1 MNTMIKVGI
10 VGVGAMGIN
19 HARVLYELS
28 QQGIV
33 ELVGV
38 ADINYERALVVAKRF
53 NISAYNN
60 HRELMSRVDAAII
73 AVPTKVHKEITV
85 EFIKAGIHVLIE
97 KPIADTIENAKEII
111 KVAEKASVVVAI
123 GHIERFNPAVVK
135 LKEIIDKGL
144 LGEVITMTARRVG
157 PFVSRVSDV
166 SILVDLAVHDIDVM
180 RYLVNSNVI
189 KVYARGRKIRG
200 DSLAEDYGLVVL
212 TFENNADGLV
222 ETNRLTPH
230 KVRELIVVGTK
241 SIAYLD
247 YIEQKL
253 TLYDEEWVK
262 EAKIVKEEPLK
273 LELLDFIEA
282 VSRRR
287 KPKVTALDGLYAL
300 KIAEEALRSIRVGQA
315 VQLEHNFIH

>member
-1 MNTMIKVGI
+1 MNKVIKVGV
-10 VGVGAMGIN
+10 VGVGAMGFN

-28 QQGIV
+28 QQGLA

-38 ADINYERALVVAKRF
+38 VDINYDKALLVAKRF
-53 NISAYNN
+53 NTNAYSN
-60 HRELMSRVDAAII
+60 HKELMGKVDAVTI
-73 AVPTKVHKEITV
+73 AVPTKVHKEIAV
-85 EFIKAGIHVLIE
+85 DFIKAGIHVLIE
-97 KPIADTIENAKEII
+97 KPIADTITNAREIVEI
-111 KVAEKASVVVAI
+111 AEKTNVIVAV

-135 LKEIIDKGL
+135 LKEVIDKGL

-180 RYLVNSNVI
+180 RFLINSDVV
-189 KVYARGRKIRG
+189 KVYARGRKIR
-200 DSLAEDYGLVVL
+200 DNSLAEDYGLIVL
-212 TFENNADGLV
+212 TFENNTDGLV

-241 SIAYLD
+241 SIAYLN
-247 YIEQKL
+247 YLEQKL
-253 TLYDEEWVK
+253 TLYDEEWIK

-282 VSRRR
+282 ISKHR
-287 KPKVTALDGLYAL
+287 KPRVTAYDGLYAL
-300 KIAEEALRSIRVGQA
+300 KIAEEALRSIKVGQA
-315 VQLEHNFIH
+315 IKLET

>member
-1 MNTMIKVGI
+1 MIKVGI

>member
-1 MNTMIKVGI
+1 VNTMIKVGI

>member
-1 MNTMIKVGI
+1 MIKVGI

-19 HARVLYELS
+19 HARVLYELT
-28 QQGIV
+28 QQGLA

-38 ADINYERALVVAKRF
+38 ADINFERALLVAKRF
-53 NISAYNN
+53 NTNAYKN
-60 HRELMSRVDAAII
+60 HRELMNKVDAAII
-73 AVPTKVHKEITV
+73 AVPTKVHKEIAV

-111 KVAEKASVVVAI
+111 EVAEKANVVVAV
-123 GHIERFNPAVVK
+123 GHIERFNPAVAK
-135 LKEIIDKGL
+135 LKEVIDKGF

-180 RYLVNSNVI
+180 RYLVNSRVV

-212 TFENNADGLV
+212 TFENSADGLV

-241 SIAYLD
+241 SIAYLN
-247 YIEQKL
+247 YLEQKL
-253 TLYDEEWVK
+253 TLYNEEWIK

-273 LELLDFIEA
+273 LELLDFIE
-282 VSRRR
+282 SISKHR
-287 KPKVTALDGLYAL
+287 KPNVTAYDGLYAL
-300 KIAEEALRSIRVGQA
+300 KIAEEALKSIRIGQA
-315 VQLEHNFIH
+315 IQLEHVFI